1 MRVNRF
7 QRTSGFRYKFSLSI
21 LNTNKLKQ
29 KLIMTGT
36 WFYLVLPNFRR
47 IYSRRMGSYPQEV
60 ERKRVMVWGKCWCM
74 ITRDSSAESTTF
86 IGGTT
91 LDCIIW
97 LLLETHWSV
106 TFGLG
111 LNHTRLQ
118 HFYMIQH
125 VKCCTL
131 MCVNQ
136 LPNDSV

>member
-1 MRVNRF
+1 MDLDINI
-7 QRTSGFRYKFSLSI
+7 QP
-21 LNTNKLKQ
+21 LNTQHKQ
-29 KLIMTGT
+29 TQTKTHHDRN
-36 WFYLVLPNFRR
+36 LVLPGFRR
-47 IYSRRMGSYPQEV
+47 IYPRRMGSYPQEV